1 MRESDGNVGMTTR
14 RHIQRWAGITLFIAA
29 ELILFGA
36 AVGPQKWQW
45 IMAGTVPNALLALG
59 FVFF

>member
-1 MRESDGNVGMTTR
+1 MTTKR
-14 RHIQRWAGITLFIAA
+14 NLQRWAGIALFIAA

-36 AVGPQKWQW
+36 AEGPQKWQW
-45 IMAGTVPNALLALG
+45 IMAGSVPNALLALG